1 MNEPDLNILGLTAVG
16 DPPNIDSTSPKALAE
31 GKTGFEPVR
40 EDSASSLSAHEPPGW
55 KPVGHDRQDA
65 CLPACDDF
73 GRTALHEA
81 VAAGHNDILR
91 ALLEAGADPNAACH
105 DGWTPLCEAAKFS
118 RSQAVVLLLN
128 HGASLDLPRPWAAYN
143 AALRSNADTETF
155 QALLAGMPPNPLIKD
170 SEPILEAAIR
180 KSRADVIRLLLRSG
194 ASIQVTS
201 DRTCPLLMQALRD
214 ANAETVRALL
224 DAVAG
229 KLSPPALA
237 NALSRAC
244 QRACDFVGQP
254 PTGIIQQLL
263 AIGADP
269 HLPDFRGLSLLRYAC
284 LFRQWWL
291 IDLFIGGADMPKEV
305 YAWVMEGAFEARNR
319 PCFEEGWYGGAKA
332 ETDTYHEYP

>member
-1 MNEPDLNILGLTAVG
+1 MNEPDLNIQRLAAAG
-16 DPPNIDSTSPKALAE
+16 DLPDTGSISLAALPD
-31 GKTGFEPVR
+31 GKTGVPPVR
-40 EDSASSLSAHEPPGW
+40 EDSASRLSAHETPGW
-55 KPVGHDRQDA
+55 KPVVHDRQDA

-81 VAAGHNDILR
+81 VAAGHDEILR

-118 RSQAVVLLLN
+118 RSQAVLLLLE
-128 HGASLDLPRPWAAYN
+128 HGARLDLPRPWSAYN
-143 AALRSNADTETF
+143 AALRSDADTETF
-155 QALLAGMPPNPLIKD
+155 QALLAGMASDALDKDGKTLI
-170 SEPILEAAIR
+170 EAAIR
-180 KSRADVIRLLLRSG
+180 KSRADVILLLLRSG
-194 ASIQVTS
+194 ASIQIPS
-201 DRTCPLLMQALRD
+201 ERTCPLLMLALQHSSRQ
-214 ANAETVRALL
+214 TVSVLL

-263 AIGADP
+263 SIGADP
-269 HLPDFRGLSLLRYAC
+269 HLPDFQGSSLLRHAC

-291 IDLFIGGADMPKEV
+291 IDLFIGDAHMPKEV
-305 YAWVMEGAFEARNR
+305 YAWVMEGAFETKGR
-319 PCFEEGWYGGAKA
+319 PCFEEGWY
-332 ETDTYHEYP
+332 